1 MGKIKITY
9 GGWYQR
15 TTLHLSEIYD
25 FLEFGTSNLALEKGK
40 LRRLHKKLDLA
51 EVTRESNYLEYVS
64 ARTNS
69 GIVIRYYE
77 DGLYILERE
86 ASDVEASRKTLET
99 YFTDVFNPAIGY
111 LFSLGAPTPK
121 VLANMKTQHAT
132 VVTVIG
138 EKSESEALLEKVD
151 HIYSKIESG
160 EFSVYKAP
168 LYMFVVVPESAKDG
182 AGELVENLIFFR
194 EFKDQLEK
202 YLQIHRTLW
211 EEISQIK
218 EKNEIRGNEV
228 EEIRGKLDGYQTAIS
243 LINNRINQMGSY
255 VRTRASVSKHT
266 NTEQHLTDLFQYK
279 FETLT
284 DTLDYIKEIWKMT
297 GDYLNSSIQ
306 NLVEIKGQSAARGIQ
321 SLQLITS
328 IGVIS
333 GIVGYLS
340 KSELPQITGLG
351 ALYFIIIIIAV
362 TWLLNTL
369 ISRFYKGKRYR
380 LKFSQRKEDL

>member
-1 MGKIKITY
+1 MKITY

-25 FLEFGTSNLALEKGK
+25 FLAFGTSKMALEKEK
-40 LRRLHKKLDLA
+40 LARLHAELHLA
-51 EVTRESNYLEYVS
+51 GVTRESNYLEYVV
-64 ARTNS
+64 ATTNE
-69 GIVIRYYE
+69 GITIHYYE
-77 DGLYILERE
+77 DGLYILELEATDIE
-86 ASDVEASRKTLET
+86 ASQQVLET
-99 YFTDVFNPAIGY
+99 YFTATFNPAIEY

-121 VLANMKTQHAT
+121 VLANMRTPHAT

-138 EKSESEALLEKVD
+138 EKDEAEAFLEKAD
-151 HIYSKIESG
+151 HVYSRIESG
-160 EFSVYKAP
+160 EFSVYKAKR
-168 LYMFVVVPESAKDG
+168 YMFVAVSDPTHDG
-182 AGELVENLIFFR
+182 VDELVENLIFFR
-194 EFKDQLEK
+194 EFKDQLDK

-218 EKNEIRGNEV
+218 ERKAIRGSDV
-228 EEIRGKLDGYQTAIS
+228 EEIRGRLDGYQTAIS

-255 VRTRASVSKHT
+255 VRTRASVSKRT
-266 NTEQHLTDLFQYK
+266 NVEQHLTDLFQYK

-284 DTLDYIKEIWKMT
+284 DTLEYIKEIWKMT

-333 GIVGYLS
+333 VIAGFLA
-340 KSELPQITGLG
+340 KTELPTVTVLG
-351 ALYFIIIIIAV
+351 ASYFLIIIVV
-362 TWLLNTL
+362 TWLLNTVV
-369 ISRFYKGKRYR
+369 SRYYRGKKYT

>member
-1 MGKIKITY
+1 MKITY

-25 FLEFGTSNLALEKGK
+25 FLAFGTSKIALEKGK
-40 LRRLHKKLDLA
+40 LTRLHEALHLVS
-51 EVTRESNYLEYVS
+51 VTRESNYLEYVV
-64 ARTNS
+64 ATTHE
-69 GIVIRYYE
+69 GITIRYYE
-77 DGLYILERE
+77 DGLYILELE
-86 ASDVEASRKTLET
+86 ATDVEASQQVLET
-99 YFTDVFNPAIGY
+99 YFLAVFNPAIEY

-121 VLANMKTQHAT
+121 VLANMRTPHAT

-138 EKSESEALLEKVD
+138 EKDGAEAFLEKAD
-151 HIYSKIESG
+151 HMYSRIESG
-160 EFSVYKAP
+160 EFSVYKAKR
-168 LYMFVVVPESAKDG
+168 YMFVAVSDSMHDG
-182 AGELVENLIFFR
+182 VDELVENLIFFR
-194 EFKDQLEK
+194 EFKDQLDK

-218 EKNEIRGNEV
+218 ERKAIKGSDV
-228 EEIRGKLDGYQTAIS
+228 EEIRGRLDGYQTAIS

-255 VRTRASVSKHT
+255 VRTRASVSKRT
-266 NTEQHLTDLFQYK
+266 NVEQHLTDLFQYK

-333 GIVGYLS
+333 VIAGFLA
-340 KSELPQITGLG
+340 KTELPKVTVLG
-351 ALYFIIIIIAV
+351 ATYFLIIIGV

-369 ISRFYKGKRYR
+369 VSRYYRGKKYT